1 MTKSLE
7 RPRLWTPRDYNGS
20 RLQPIFFRRD
30 GRPVF
35 PVMGGAPTA
44 ATMQPAPQQ
53 ARKRGSGDRPVMPTV
68 PFIRASSEN
77 TEGALLD
84 VSKTAAV
91 NPTNLGVFDI
101 PAHGYTRGI
110 VLLIEVTGGTGT
122 TLVFNEDAPFNWI
135 RDIVFSEPNGA
146 VIGQWT
152 SGYGLAVAS
161 NKYGGYRHSL
171 GGSDPR
177 A

>member
-7 RPRLWTPRDYNGS
+7 RPRLFTPRDYNGS

-53 ARKRGSGDRPVMPTV
+53 AKKRGSGDRPVMPTV

-84 VSKTAAV
+84 VTKTAAV

-122 TLVFNEDAPFNWI
+122 TLVFNEDAPLGSLNTMSRI
-135 RDIVFSEPNGA
+135 QLNGA
-146 VIGQWT
+146 SSLNT
-152 SGYGLAVAS
+152 
-161 NKYGGYRHSL
+161 RHCIQ
-171 GGSDPR
+171 
-177 A
+177 